1 MNTGPNRGTG
11 IGKDGKKKIVE
22 ANPKYTDSEGNEAD
36 AEFGIVLDGETLYS
50 EVASSFIDTVEKN
63 GSFELYMGQTNEG
76 EELEKDY
83 QTALAITAIIKCGES
98 PVQYQMDTMELI
110 SSSINVKSIIII
122 ASIIGAL
129 MIVFALYKFKIKGLL
144 SSTSLVGLVATILL
158 VLRYTNVKITLFT
171 ILGLA
176 IVTLVNYVVVMRTL
190 DNKKKLS
197 ENFMKVMDLII
208 PCIIVAIVFCCSP
221 YMQLAS
227 FGMTMFW
234 GLIVMCIYNLVIV
247 RIFVEK

>member
-1 MNTGPNRGTG
+1 MKLT
-11 IGKDGKKKIVE
+11 KDGKKKIVE

-63 GSFELYMGQTNEG
+63 GSFELYMGQNDEG

-144 SSTSLVGLVATILL
+144 SSISLCYQRRQQLL
-158 VLRYTNVKITLFT
+158 LKDPR
-171 ILGLA
+171 
-176 IVTLVNYVVVMRTL
+176 
-190 DNKKKLS
+190 
-197 ENFMKVMDLII
+197 
-208 PCIIVAIVFCCSP
+208 
-221 YMQLAS
+221 
-227 FGMTMFW
+227 
-234 GLIVMCIYNLVIV
+234 
-247 RIFVEK
+247 